1 MRWNKYNT
9 VLLLLL
15 LLGFTV
21 NVQSGAEL
29 ATGANVLRFD
39 RTPAVTL
46 ARSLLNSFQ
55 QRRRHCANTSTPLL
69 PDDVPETDADPQ
81 SLDGLCG
88 GRRR

>member
-1 MRWNKYNT
+1 MFSR
-9 VLLLLL
+9 
-15 LLGFTV
+15 G
-21 NVQSGAEL
+21 QSWPRGQMSC
-29 ATGANVLRFD
+29 VSD